1 MKLVFNWYTIRI
13 PINQES
19 SFIEITAVESN
30 KMSVVDS
37 EANQT
42 FGEGYDSLGERAY
55 LLISEMILKGELAY
69 GDPLQ
74 ERKLAQALEMSRT
87 PIREAI
93 SRLEAEGFLERS
105 GGRVIV
111 REVRLKEFV
120 EILHVRKLIECDAVR
135 EAVNNIDA
143 GELQKLRSTIE
154 RLLEKRNVTALE
166 LRDVDDKF
174 HNFIA
179 QSSNNDLIIS
189 LVKDL
194 RRRTAMFDYERLP
207 DRLQPGNKEHLEIID
222 ALEKR
227 DGALASAR
235 MARHINNVHS
245 SIFAQWNI

>member
-1 MKLVFNWYTIRI
+1 
-13 PINQES
+13 
-19 SFIEITAVESN
+19 
-30 KMSVVDS
+30 MSIADS
-37 EANQT
+37 ELNQ
-42 FGEGYDSLGERAY
+42 GLEEGYDSLGDRAY
-55 LLISEMILKGELAY
+55 RLIRDMILKGELTY
-69 GDPLQ
+69 GDPLL
-74 ERKLAQALEMSRT
+74 ERRLADRLEMSRT
-87 PIREAI
+87 PVREAI

-135 EAVNNIDA
+135 DAAKNIDA
-143 GELQKLRSTIE
+143 KELQKLRTTIE
-154 RLLEKRNVTALE
+154 KLLEKRNVTALE

-179 QSSNNDLIIS
+179 QSSNNELVIS